1 MAASNVGIFEDNLLT
16 LYGLLFENWI
26 TRDGS
31 FEFSVLRFWLLFRS
45 VLVFIAVWGYTV
57 LKHLLSVFPKIANG
71 FSDLVSD
78 VIFDFSYFGSGSSSI
93 WAATMILNSRETSA
107 CFTCHR
113 NVKIYRFWWLCMQ
126 FSVVNQFFAVLRFW
140 MIFSTA
146 LRVLIDPNAPL
157 YLVSGVNIPLNVNR
171 DVFIWHLL

>member
-26 TRDGS
+26 KREGS

-126 FSVVNQFFAVLRFW
+126 FSVVNQFFCGFAVLDDFFYGLASSNRPQCPPL
-140 MIFSTA
+140 FS
-146 LRVLIDPNAPL
+146 
-157 YLVSGVNIPLNVNR
+157 
-171 DVFIWHLL
+171 IWSKYPFKRK